1 MGLKQPQGGV
11 LPKRGY
17 GIKLGVGKTATTA
30 RHIVRLTGCHE
41 GSVRIDLG
49 PEVKANPD
57 VITVPQTDSH
67 LCRREWLA
75 SLALAARGT
84 TVWACSRLS
93 RARSRT
99 VSLRTPQSAR
109 VRTRP
114 CRRRSAASA
123 RSHNTL
129 KRPTSSQSVVQR
141 PAGHRRAV
149 AQDSGD
155 CRAPFFLP
163 HAVPAVGAEGVLIVA
178 FSLQPLGAFSPGSPG
193 FAPRSP

>member
-1 MGLKQPQGGV
+1 LGLKQPQGGV

-141 PAGHRRAV
+141 PAGHRRAF

-155 CRAPFFLP
+155 CRGRVAQGVAALCP
-163 HAVPAVGAEGVLIVA
+163 HGSVRADVGID
-178 FSLQPLGAFSPGSPG
+178 
-193 FAPRSP
+193 PRRAHR